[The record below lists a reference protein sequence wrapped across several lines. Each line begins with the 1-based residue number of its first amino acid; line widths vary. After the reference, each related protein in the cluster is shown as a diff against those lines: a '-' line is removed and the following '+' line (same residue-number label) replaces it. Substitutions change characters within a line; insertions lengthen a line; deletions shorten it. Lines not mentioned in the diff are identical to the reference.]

1 MAPDEREAI
10 ALHVNRFGGVQEGQR
25 ILEVGSHNVNG
36 IVRDLFEPPGE
47 YIGID
52 HREGDNVDIA
62 MNGNNMRI
70 FPPEH
75 FDWVVCN
82 SVMEHDLKFWLTTAE
97 MRRVLK
103 PGGIL
108 IVGMPTFGFGHH
120 GVSDDI
126 LVNPGIVTNPE
137 GAGIY
142 DYYRFTRAVYYR
154 FFLKDYEDVE
164 ILNVDRCGSPRL
176 CAAGCKP

>member
-1 MAPDEREAI
+1 MAPDEYEAV
-10 ALHVNRFGGVQEGQR
+10 ASHVNRFGGIQPGQR

-36 IVRDLFEPPGE
+36 TLTDLFAAGD
-47 YIGID
+47 YTGID

-62 MNGNNMRI
+62 MNGNDMGCWH
-70 FPPEH
+70 EH

-82 SVMEHDLKFWLTTAE
+82 SVMEHDLYFWLTTAE
-97 MRRVLK
+97 MKRVLK

-108 IVGMPTFGFGHH
+108 IVGMPTFGFNHH

-126 LVNPGIVTNPE
+126 LVNPGIATDPE

-142 DYYRFTRAVYYR
+142 DYYRFTKAAYYR
-154 FFLKDYEDVE
+154 FFLKGYEDVE
-164 ILNVDRCGSPRL
+164 ILNVDRCGAPRL
-176 CAAGCKP
+176 TAAGRKP